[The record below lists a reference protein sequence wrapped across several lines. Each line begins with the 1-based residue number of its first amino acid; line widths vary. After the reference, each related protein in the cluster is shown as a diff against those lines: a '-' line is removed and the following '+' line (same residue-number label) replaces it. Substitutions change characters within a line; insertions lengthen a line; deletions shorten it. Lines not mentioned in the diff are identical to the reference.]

1 MKADL
6 TRNSFDPWKHFTR
19 VLMQQGRVQLDADWN
34 EQASILLKYL
44 QALAADLI
52 GAHGGPSADLGFQV
66 ANGNIGTDFALSP
79 GHYYVDGILCELG
92 SVCPPVPIQKAG
104 SGSKNNQFQIPSS
117 SVASFNKNK
126 NKNYGQLVL
135 LAADGQSQL
144 LLTTIQTVTAEGLVT
159 VTASDGSDVGNI
171 LKAPSPRAYSDFITF
186 LHQPD
191 YPLPTG
197 TNLAQGSHLI
207 YLDVWERLITYVED
221 DSIREVAL
229 NGAETAAR
237 SKLICQVKEMPPF
250 KPDAGADIITS
261 DDLKDRLQPAN
272 RGRLMARA
280 KQTSTS
286 TDPCV
291 IAPDA
296 SYRGPENQL
305 YRVEIHTGYG
315 EGLTPTF
322 KWSRENGSVVFP
334 IVNLATSTGGGA
346 NTSTVVLESLGRD
359 ERFGLTENDWVE
371 IQDDDGAL
379 LNTAGN
385 LLQVQSI
392 DSANLTV
399 TLSGVP
405 SRTVD
410 QTKHPLLRRWD
421 QTFGDPTQNG
431 MQIGPDNAALT
442 MDGTW
447 LSLEDGI
454 QVQFQQPEPDYA
466 NLYRT
471 GDYWLIPARTATGDI
486 EWPTGASGPLAVPPD
501 GVDHHYAPLAIIT
514 AGAGIQVTS
523 LYQQQ
528 FQPLAT
534 A

>member
-1 MKADL
+1 
-6 TRNSFDPWKHFTR
+6 
-19 VLMQQGRVQLDADWN
+19 
-34 EQASILLKYL
+34 
-44 QALAADLI
+44 
-52 GAHGGPSADLGFQV
+52 
-66 ANGNIGTDFALSP
+66 
-79 GHYYVDGILCELG
+79 
-92 SVCPPVPIQKAG
+92 VPIQKAG
-104 SGSKNNQFQIPSS
+104 SGSKSNQFQIPAS

-144 LLTTIQTVTAEGLVT
+144 LLTTIQNVSSEGLVT

-171 LKAPSPRAYSDFITF
+171 LKAPNPRAYSDFITF

-191 YPLPTG
+191 YPLATG

-207 YLDVWERLITYVED
+207 YLDAWERLITYIED

-229 NGAETAAR
+229 NGADTAAR
-237 SKLICQVKEMPPF
+237 SRLICQVKEMAPF
-250 KPDAGADIITS
+250 KPDAGAEIITS

-280 KQTSTS
+280 QQTSTS

-334 IVNLATSTGGGA
+334 IVNLATSTSSGA
-346 NTSTVVLESLGRD
+346 NTSTVVLESMGRD
-359 ERFGLTENDWVE
+359 DRFALAENDWVE
-371 IQDDDGAL
+371 IQDDDGVL
-379 LNTAGN
+379 LNAAGN

-392 DSANLTV
+392 DSPNLSV
-399 TLSGVP
+399 TLSGSP
-405 SRTVD
+405 SRSID

-421 QTFGDPTQNG
+421 QTFGDPAQTG

-442 MDGTW
+442 MDGSW

-454 QVQFQQPEPDYA
+454 EVQFQPADDDSS
-466 NLYRT
+466 NFYRT

-486 EWPTGASGPLAVPPD
+486 QWPAGSNGPLAMPPD
-501 GVDHHYAPLAIIT
+501 GVEHHYAPLAIIT
-514 AGAGIQVTS
+514 AGAGIQVTT

-534 A
+534 S